1 MVKPNNCK
9 NQSAGGKRKQRKNQS
24 NKKSRKTRKN
34 ALRGGAAPSCLNQ
47 YTGAGAVSAGVCGSA
62 NIHNTNPQAMGD
74 LDLNNKFKLYGG
86 PVPLGENLVGGAGC
100 GDEGVN
106 TYGEKKQTFKQYL
119 NNLSKS
125 LDVSLQSGGGY
136 IVDPSQYIAG
146 QPVIGGYDDCC
157 PPAFIGG
164 KQISAGPDQ
173 RVCGLGAVQM
183 GGKGKRNNKQRKH
196 ASRKVSYRNSKKRNN
211 KANTQ
216 RGGDF
221 VGIGRSRPAPF
232 EDAFSGPASY
242 FDDGVD
248 LSKRKFEEVQPNYG
262 VMAI

>member
-1 MVKPNNCK
+1 MVKVVRRRNNSK
-9 NQSAGGKRKQRKNQS
+9 N
-24 NKKSRKTRKN
+24 NKSRNSRKTRNTRKN
-34 ALRGGAAPSCLNQ
+34 KRTHRGGAAPSCLNQ
-47 YTGAGAVSAGVCGSA
+47 YTSAGSLTGATCGSA

-100 GDEGVN
+100 GDEGSN
-106 TYGEKKQTFKQYL
+106 TYGEKSQTFKQYL
-119 NNLSKS
+119 DTVSKK

-146 QPVIGGYDDCC
+146 QPVIGQYDDCC

-183 GGKGKRNNKQRKH
+183 GGKARRRNRG
-196 ASRKVSYRNSKKRNN
+196 SRKSKRSRRTKRSN
-211 KANTQ
+211 Q

-221 VGIGRSRPAPF
+221 VGIGRSRPA
-232 EDAFSGPASY
+232 AFDEAFNGPASY